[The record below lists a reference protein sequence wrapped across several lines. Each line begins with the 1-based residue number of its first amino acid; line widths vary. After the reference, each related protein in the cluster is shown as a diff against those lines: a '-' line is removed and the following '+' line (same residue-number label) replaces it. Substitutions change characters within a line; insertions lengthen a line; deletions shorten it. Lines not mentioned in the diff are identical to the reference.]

1 MPSGTPMRPK
11 PARKIKSS
19 AVKSIFKFPSTKS
32 FVGASHLPFLLIVVE
47 SALEKDYCFHLEAD
61 PSVVSYFAQPK
72 TFVVNSEMLT
82 NRDYTPDFEVHF
94 LCGRKAYVEVKKDFT
109 SLEVEYLHKLEMTA
123 VLMRQASYEF
133 LRVDESQI
141 RIQPLL
147 DNLRKLQRFRDR
159 FSNNNG
165 LLTLLRNAVPNPT
178 ILNDLVENPLGIR
191 LETIYKLIAAGQIV
205 VNLADAVLTLDVEVS
220 YA

>member
-1 MPSGTPMRPK
+1 
-11 PARKIKSS
+11 
-19 AVKSIFKFPSTKS
+19 
-32 FVGASHLPFLLIVVE
+32 
-47 SALEKDYCFHLEAD
+47 
-61 PSVVSYFAQPK
+61 
-72 TFVVNSEMLT
+72 
-82 NRDYTPDFEVHF
+82 
-94 LCGRKAYVEVKKDFT
+94 
-109 SLEVEYLHKLEMTA
+109 
-123 VLMRQASYEF
+123 MRQASYEF
-133 LRVDESQI
+133 QRVDESQI

-205 VNLADAVLTLDVEVS
+205 VNLADAVLTLDVEVG